1 MLIAAIWFGCG
12 IPTFTSC
19 VDMIFL
25 VVLTLGEVLPVE
37 LVIFKILSVLFFLR
51 YVYVDSSLSF
61 KTVVNSNRNWSQCKY
76 SRNISAVRVTNRG
89 KLENP
94 LPIFIFLGLVRCV
107 LFFFLIIWTFVSG

>member
-1 MLIAAIWFGCG
+1 MLIAAIWFACG

-107 LFFFLIIWTFVSG
+107 LFFFF